1 MPLTNTQY
9 NELLRS
15 YDLKQQRAR
24 EALEERRAAVYA
36 AVPEIRDI
44 DSEIAGAAVS
54 AAKARIAGS
63 SFDSEKLKAE
73 LTRLGEKRSGL
84 LRAAGFPE
92 NALEMQYECPICRD
106 TGFIEGRKC
115 TCFLD
120 AQTKLLYDRFRL
132 GKILQKEN
140 FAHFS
145 FDWYSDTITDEKNG
159 LSPRQYAQIAYD
171 RARYTASH
179 IGEAGS
185 SLFIYGKTG
194 LGKTFLTHCIAK
206 EALDS
211 GFTALYFSAAEFVA
225 LLGDAYFGRSEN
237 PDFSDRMVLSCDLL
251 IIDDLGTELTNSFV
265 NSQLFR
271 CINER
276 ILRDRTTVI
285 STNLSLEEFRETY
298 SERIFSRVASQYRIV
313 KLVGDDIR
321 LRIKR
326 TKGGTT

>member
-63 SFDSEKLKAE
+63 SFDSEKLKAV
-73 LTRLGEKRSGL
+73 LTRLGVKRAGL

-106 TGFIEGRKC
+106 TGFTDGRKC

-145 FDWYSDTITDEKNG
+145 FDWYSDTITDEKTG
-159 LSPRQYAQIAYD
+159 LSERQYAQIAYD
-171 RARYTASH
+171 RARYTAGH
-179 IGEAGS
+179 IGESGS
-185 SLFIYGKTG
+185 SLFLYGRTG
-194 LGKTFLTHCIAK
+194 VGKTFLTHCIAK
-206 EALDS
+206 EALDR
-211 GFTALYFSAAEFVA
+211 GMTALYFTAGEFVS
-225 LLGDAYFGRSEN
+225 LMENTVFGRREDSS
-237 PDFSDRMVLSCDLL
+237 FSDRMVLTCDLL
-251 IIDDLGTELTNSFV
+251 IIDDLGTELTNAFV
-265 NSQLFR
+265 SSRLFR
-271 CINER
+271 CVNER
-276 ILRDRTTVI
+276 ILADRTTVI

-298 SERIFSRVASQYRIV
+298 SERVFSRIASQYSIV

-321 LRIKR
+321 LRKKR
-326 TKGGTT
+326 T